1 VSTSKCGY
9 SGHADLATTRI
20 GGLIVA
26 FKLTY
31 TDGQESDYDDGTKW
45 DVDGGVL
52 KLGREDGEWTVFVSP
67 GHWAT
72 IELAKDTKQT
82 KDKKDAKDEKHDKDD
97 KDDKDGKDT
106 KDKDAKDDD

>member
-1 VSTSKCGY
+1 MRV
-9 SGHADLATTRI
+9 HLNM
-20 GGLIVA
+20 A

-52 KLGREDGEWTVFVSP
+52 KLGREDGDWTVFVSP

-72 IELAKDTKQT
+72 IELGKGTKKT
-82 KDKKDAKDEKHDKDD
+82 KDD
-97 KDDKDGKDT
+97 KDDKDEKDEDGKD
-106 KDKDAKDDD
+106 DG

>member
-1 VSTSKCGY
+1 MRV
-9 SGHADLATTRI
+9 L
-20 GGLIVA
+20 LNMA

-52 KLGREDGEWTVFVSP
+52 KLGREDGDWTVFVSP

-72 IELAKDTKQT
+72 IELGKGTK
-82 KDKKDAKDEKHDKDD
+82 KKKDDKDESDKDETDKDD
-97 KDDKDGKDT
+97 KDDE
-106 KDKDAKDDD
+106 

>member
-1 VSTSKCGY
+1 M
-9 SGHADLATTRI
+9 
-20 GGLIVA
+20 A

-45 DVDGGVL
+45 KVEDGVL

-72 IELAKDTKQT
+72 IELVKGKQSDRDDKPDKDKDT
-82 KDKKDAKDEKHDKDD
+82 DADRDGKDEKEDD
-97 KDDKDGKDT
+97 KEDE
-106 KDKDAKDDD
+106 DAD

>member
-1 VSTSKCGY
+1 M
-9 SGHADLATTRI
+9 
-20 GGLIVA
+20 A

-45 DVDGGVL
+45 KVEDGVL

-72 IELAKDTKQT
+72 IELVKGKQN
-82 KDKKDAKDEKHDKDD
+82 DRDD
-97 KDDKDGKDT
+97 KRDKA
-106 KDKDAKDDD
+106 KDKDADRDGKDEKEYDKEDKEEKDAD